1 MAKKDFDH
9 LFKILLI
16 GDAGVGKSRSVTHVP
31 PYDSTHYYAN
41 HVPLPTPLFCSSIL
55 LRYCDDTFDPHLGS
69 TIGVDF
75 KVKMLDLR
83 GRRVKMTIWDTA
95 GQERF
100 RTLTSSYYR
109 GAQGIILVYDTT
121 RKETFDSLDQWLR
134 EMEVYCPGGGRE
146 VVKLL
151 VGNKVD
157 SPSVV
162 EREEAEEWARSRG
175 MLFLESSAKTD
186 VGIAQAFEEVVEK
199 VLDNPILLINT
210 APSGSK
216 AGSSARLGA
225 PPPQQQGGT
234 CC

>member
-1 MAKKDFDH
+1 
-9 LFKILLI
+9 
-16 GDAGVGKSRSVTHVP
+16 
-31 PYDSTHYYAN
+31 
-41 HVPLPTPLFCSSIL
+41 
-55 LRYCDDTFDPHLGS
+55 
-69 TIGVDF
+69 
-75 KVKMLDLR
+75 
-83 GRRVKMTIWDTA
+83 
-95 GQERF
+95 
-100 RTLTSSYYR
+100 
-109 GAQGIILVYDTT
+109 
-121 RKETFDSLDQWLR
+121 
-134 EMEVYCPGGGRE
+134 MEVYCPGGGRE